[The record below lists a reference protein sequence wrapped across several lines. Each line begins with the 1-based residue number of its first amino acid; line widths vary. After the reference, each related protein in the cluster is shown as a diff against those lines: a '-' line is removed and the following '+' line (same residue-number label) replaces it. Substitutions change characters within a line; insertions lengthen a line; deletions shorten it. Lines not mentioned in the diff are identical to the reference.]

1 MMPGIRNADLTL
13 YHKGYDP
20 VLRDDVW
27 TATQYQGVSWHG
39 GQAASVTVE
48 GLHTADVY
56 VVRIYAP
63 DALAAAVGDI
73 VCRGLH
79 EEADHKTARKAA
91 AESFVVT
98 GVWDNRRGS
107 PNMRHWRLEGK

>member
-1 MMPGIRNADLTL
+1 MPGIINADLTL

-48 GLHTADVY
+48 GLHTADMY
-56 VVRIYAP
+56 TVRIYTRDELP
-63 DALAAAVGDI
+63 AAVEDI
-73 VCRGLH
+73 VCRGLLD
-79 EEADHKTARKAA
+79 EADPKAARRAA

-98 GVWDNRRGS
+98 AVQDNRRGS
-107 PNMRHWRLEGK
+107 PSMWHWRLEGK